1 MRIMKRNESYMQA
14 VGKNLV
20 RILVVEEDADAATVL
35 GARLER
41 FGYYVC
47 DIVCTGREAIASTLR
62 HQPDLIL
69 MDIQLGEGMNGV
81 ETAVRIKEKFDI
93 PIIFLAYPA
102 IHGAI
107 DPIVKTNSYGYLV
120 KPYDYVELRLNIEM
134 ALFKHR
140 AAREREKLD
149 AKLEKA
155 LKEVR
160 KLSSLLPICASCR
173 KLRDDRDYWQEIEN
187 HIASCM
193 ESEFP
198 QSICPECSRRLSS
211 KLYPSGLQ
219 RAVIDRLPQR

>member
-1 MRIMKRNESYMQA
+1 MKRNESYVQA
-14 VGKNLV
+14 IAKNRV
-20 RILVVEEDADAATVL
+20 RILVVEGDADAATVL

-41 FGYYVC
+41 FGYLLC
-47 DIVCTGREAIASTLR
+47 DIVCTGREAIASTLQ

-69 MDIQLGEGMNGV
+69 MDIQLGEGMNGI
-81 ETAVRIKEKFDI
+81 ETAARIKEKFDI
-93 PIIFLAYPA
+93 PIIFLDYPV
-102 IHGAI
+102 IRGALE
-107 DPIVKTNSYGYLV
+107 PIVKTNSYGYLV

-173 KLRDDRDYWQEIEN
+173 KIRDDRDYWQEIEN
-187 HIASCM
+187 HIASRM

-198 QSICPECSRRLSS
+198 RSICPECSRRLSS
-211 KLYPSGLQ
+211 TLYPIGPSTSG
-219 RAVIDRLPQR
+219 V